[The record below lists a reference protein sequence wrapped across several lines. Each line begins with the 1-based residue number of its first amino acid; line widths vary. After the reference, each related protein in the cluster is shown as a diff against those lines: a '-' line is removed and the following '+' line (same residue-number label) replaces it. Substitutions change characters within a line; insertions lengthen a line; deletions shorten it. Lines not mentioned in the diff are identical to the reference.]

1 MRGLWLDLLLVVF
14 FAWSAGSTT
23 YTLHKAFVC
32 LREGRRYR
40 LRVTWWVEHEEVD
53 PRWIVGSGLV
63 NLVLTVALLIALQ
76 LGLYDVIRAV
86 LDPWLD

>member
-1 MRGLWLDLLLVVF
+1 MRGLWLDLLLVAQ
-14 FAWSAGSTT
+14 FAWGAGTIT

-40 LRVTWWVEHEEVD
+40 LGWWMSYDEID
-53 PRWIVGSGLV
+53 PRWMVGYGLV
-63 NLVLTVALLIALQ
+63 GLALNVAFLIALQ

>member
-1 MRGLWLDLLLVVF
+1 MRGLWLDLLVVVF

-32 LREGRRYR
+32 LREGRRFR

-53 PRWIVGSGLV
+53 PRRMVGFGLV
-63 NLVLTVALLIALQ
+63 NLVLTVVFLIALQ